1 MNRLDDAYSPEQRI
15 AQQQSQRL
23 ADLTQ
28 KWRIAQA
35 HGQSLSP
42 AEQQELTQLLQVELR
57 GKTDYVRDGF
67 RDR

>member
-1 MNRLDDAYSPEQRI
+1 MNRLDDAYSQDQRI
-15 AQQQSQRL
+15 AHQQAQRL

-28 KWRIAQA
+28 KWQAAQA

-42 AEQQELTQLLQVELR
+42 AEQQELTQLMQIELR
-57 GKTDYVRDGF
+57 GKSDCVRDGF

>member
-15 AQQQSQRL
+15 AHLQAQRL

-28 KWRIAQA
+28 KWRAAQA
-35 HGQSLSP
+35 HGQALSP
-42 AEQQELTQLLQVELR
+42 AEQQELVQLMDVAMR
-57 GKTDYVRDGF
+57 GKTDCVRDGF